1 MVLYPAPELAG
12 LQLHLLQ
19 FHHADELFALID
31 SNRVHLR
38 PWLPWVDATHTV
50 EDSRSFIR
58 TSLEIFINSRAPTL
72 GILFQD
78 QLAGVISFNMINSHN
93 QVAEIGYW
101 LARDFQ
107 GQGIMTQAAA
117 CLVNYGFAE
126 LKLHRIQIRAA
137 TENRP
142 SRAVAERLGFT
153 WEGVLRE
160 TEWLYDRF
168 VDHAL
173 YAVLSSEWPGC
184 WRR

>member
-1 MVLYPAPELAG
+1 MVIYPGSELAG

-19 FHHADELFALID
+19 SHHAPELFALV
-31 SNRVHLR
+31 NRCRDQLR
-38 PWLPWVDATHTV
+38 PWLSGI
-50 EDSRSFIR
+50 DSTRELSDSQKFIKEK
-58 TSLEIFINSRAPTL
+58 LEIFAKTGAPTL
-72 GILFQD
+72 GVFLQN
-78 QLAGVISFNMINSHN
+78 QMVGVVSFNTVNSHGR
-93 QVAEIGYW
+93 VADIGYW
-101 LARDFQ
+101 LAPEFQ
-107 GQGIMTQAAA
+107 GRGIMTHAAA
-117 CLVNYGFAE
+117 CLVNYGFSE

-153 WEGVLRE
+153 LEGIIRE

-173 YAVLSSEWPGC
+173 YSVLSYEWPGC